1 MMRSFRPATLLT
13 AALLVIGPAAAQQ
26 DFSKVEIKA
35 QTITPGLAVLF
46 GAGGNMAVSHGPDGT
61 VLIDDQ
67 FAPLTTKIEAAVAAL
82 GATPVKYLINTHWH
96 FDHTGGNENFG
107 KAGAL
112 ILAHDHVRD
121 RMASEQKT
129 RFGTMP
135 PSPPKALPVIT
146 YHDGISLHLNGDR
159 VRTMH
164 LKHAH
169 TDGDSVVI
177 WEKANVIHMGDTFF
191 HQVTLPF
198 IDIDSGGSAKGL
210 LAGIG
215 KVLTMIDD
223 KTVVIPGHGPVAT
236 KADLAAYRDMLA
248 SVIASVEAGRAAG
261 QTLKQIQA
269 TKPAAKWD
277 TNPQAFIKGDDF
289 VAAIFASLDLPDHH
303 HGTDKPHDHGGA
315 DHAH

>member
-1 MMRSFRPATLLT
+1 MRRFSLLA
-13 AALLVIGPAAAQQ
+13 AALLCTAVGPAAAQQ
-26 DFSKVEIKA
+26 QDLSKVEIKA
-35 QTITPGLAVLF
+35 QPLAPGVAVLF
-46 GAGGNMAVSHGPDGT
+46 GAGGNIGVSHGPDGT

-67 FAPLTTKIEAAVAAL
+67 FAPLTSKIQAAVAAL

-129 RFGTMP
+129 RFGVSP
-135 PSPPKALPVIT
+135 PSPPAALPVIT

-159 VRTMH
+159 VRTIH
-164 LKHAH
+164 IKHAH
-169 TDGDSVVI
+169 TDGDSAVL

-198 IDIDSGGSAKGL
+198 IDLDSGGSAKGL
-210 LAGIG
+210 LAGIS
-215 KVLTMIDD
+215 KILMMIDD

-236 KADLAAYRDMLA
+236 KADLTAYRDMLA
-248 SVIASVEAGRAAG
+248 SVIASVEAAKAAG
-261 QTLKQIQA
+261 KTLPEIQA
-269 TKPAAKWD
+269 MKPAAKWD
-277 TNPQAFIKGDDF
+277 TNPNGFIKGDDF
-289 VAAIFASLDLPDHH
+289 VATVFASLGMPEHH
-303 HGTDKPHDHGGA
+303 HGADAPKDHGGA
-315 DHAH
+315 EHKH

>member
-1 MMRSFRPATLLT
+1 MRPIHLAI
-13 AALLVIGPAAAQQ
+13 AAMFVAIGPAAAQQ
-26 DFSKVEIKA
+26 DMSKVEIKA
-35 QTITPGLAVLF
+35 QPLAPGIAVLF
-46 GAGGNMAVSHGPDGT
+46 GAGGNIGVSHGPDGT

-67 FAPLTTKIEAAVAAL
+67 FAPLTPKIQAAVTAL

-121 RMASEQKT
+121 RMAVEQKT

-135 PSPPKALPVIT
+135 ASPAVALPVIT

-159 VRTMH
+159 VRTIH

-169 TDGDSVVI
+169 TDGDSAVL

-198 IDIDSGGSAKGL
+198 IDLDSGGSAKGL
-210 LAGIG
+210 LAGIS
-215 KVLTMIDD
+215 KVLMMIDD

-248 SVIASVEAGRAAG
+248 SVIASVETAKAAG
-261 QTLKQIQA
+261 KSLAEVQA
-269 TKPAAKWD
+269 LKPAARWD
-277 TNPQAFIKGDDF
+277 TNPNGFIKGDDF
-289 VAAIFASLDLPDHH
+289 VATIYDSLGRPEHD
-303 HGTDKPHDHGGA
+303 HGTGKPHDHGPGG
-315 DHAH
+315 HTH